1 MSHTSSDDFQPLGM
15 ERVEEQVVEDAKW
28 TENDREDLDCSIC
41 TNPYHNAGPH
51 QISSLKVES
60 LLPCG

>member
-1 MSHTSSDDFQPLGM
+1 M

-28 TENDREDLDCSIC
+28 TENDCEDLDCSIC

-51 QISSLKVES
+51 QISSLKV
-60 LLPCG
+60 LIFAPCG